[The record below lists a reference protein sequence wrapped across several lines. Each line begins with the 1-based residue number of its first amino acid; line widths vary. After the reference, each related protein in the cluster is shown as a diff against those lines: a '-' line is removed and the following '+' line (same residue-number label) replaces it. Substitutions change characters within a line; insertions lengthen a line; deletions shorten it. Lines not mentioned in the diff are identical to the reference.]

1 MINQT
6 SHPSLK
12 NPSFSADSKNFQSL
26 ITDKSFHEKVAK
38 KIIEW
43 IEDTTEPEIN
53 PDDFQDLIIYW
64 NRFNNELIAV
74 KKDYVYN
81 KFPFDN
87 DLLSHFTVVSISA
100 YDLEY
105 LGSIIHNRGVE
116 NENNSNLINEI
127 LEKLNNKIYETFNLW
142 YPLILSGYSK
152 SNEVDVYSELE
163 KLFSD
168 YSILVP
174 LDFLSEEEQFEDY
187 WSSFDLFVEEDS
199 CKQIYLTM
207 FSRSADRISRCIL
220 NKNLSLK
227 KPFCYYENKLI
238 DYSINR
244 LKYFDSDS
252 SFLMFNKS
260 LKFLDKVV
268 KSGSDRSN
276 QILEEVALFEEKVI
290 NIYQEKIKE
299 VLGKSLYYKTYFNYA
314 YQTTITPLDLPP
326 EVFEFNKLREK
337 IINIY
342 MEFLKENGSNP
353 ADYVSNLPEI
363 IYRKAKEKNLLVE
376 TIKRNSNSFKESFD
390 GSIIY
395 SPIKADL
402 SIISVADYYIDF
414 PLSEVEDELIKT
426 NSKTTKAVK
435 ETIETVLKIKTLKLL
450 PTVKSH
456 LEFVLSMDT
465 ID

>member
-1 MINQT
+1 
-6 SHPSLK
+6 
-12 NPSFSADSKNFQSL
+12 
-26 ITDKSFHEKVAK
+26 
-38 KIIEW
+38 
-43 IEDTTEPEIN
+43 
-53 PDDFQDLIIYW
+53 
-64 NRFNNELIAV
+64 
-74 KKDYVYN
+74 
-81 KFPFDN
+81 
-87 DLLSHFTVVSISA
+87 
-100 YDLEY
+100 
-105 LGSIIHNRGVE
+105 
-116 NENNSNLINEI
+116 
-127 LEKLNNKIYETFNLW
+127 
-142 YPLILSGYSK
+142 
-152 SNEVDVYSELE
+152 
-163 KLFSD
+163 
-168 YSILVP
+168 
-174 LDFLSEEEQFEDY
+174 
-187 WSSFDLFVEEDS
+187 
-199 CKQIYLTM
+199 
-207 FSRSADRISRCIL
+207 
-220 NKNLSLK
+220 
-227 KPFCYYENKLI
+227 
-238 DYSINR
+238 
-244 LKYFDSDS
+244 
-252 SFLMFNKS
+252 MFNKS

-299 VLGKSLYYKTYFNYA
+299 VLGKALYYKTYFNYA

-390 GSIIY
+390 SSIIY

>member
-12 NPSFSADSKNFQSL
+12 NPSFSADSKTFQSL

-43 IEDTTEPEIN
+43 IENTPEPEIN

-116 NENNSNLINEI
+116 NENNNNLINEI

-152 SNEVDVYSELE
+152 SNEVDVCSELE

-174 LDFLSEEEQFEDY
+174 LDFLSDEE
-187 WSSFDLFVEEDS
+187 LFVD
-199 CKQIYLTM
+199 
-207 FSRSADRISRCIL
+207 
-220 NKNLSLK
+220 
-227 KPFCYYENKLI
+227 
-238 DYSINR
+238 
-244 LKYFDSDS
+244 
-252 SFLMFNKS
+252 
-260 LKFLDKVV
+260 
-268 KSGSDRSN
+268 
-276 QILEEVALFEEKVI
+276 
-290 NIYQEKIKE
+290 
-299 VLGKSLYYKTYFNYA
+299 
-314 YQTTITPLDLPP
+314 
-326 EVFEFNKLREK
+326 
-337 IINIY
+337 
-342 MEFLKENGSNP
+342 
-353 ADYVSNLPEI
+353 
-363 IYRKAKEKNLLVE
+363 
-376 TIKRNSNSFKESFD
+376 
-390 GSIIY
+390 
-395 SPIKADL
+395 
-402 SIISVADYYIDF
+402 
-414 PLSEVEDELIKT
+414 
-426 NSKTTKAVK
+426 
-435 ETIETVLKIKTLKLL
+435 
-450 PTVKSH
+450 
-456 LEFVLSMDT
+456 
-465 ID
+465 